1 LTLED
6 LRIGVVGLGKM
17 GLLHASL
24 LNILPGVKLA
34 AVCEKSSFTRKLVK
48 KVLNGI
54 PVVGDVSDFSGLNLD
69 AVFVT
74 TSTLSHFSV
83 AKTVYQK
90 QIASHLFIE
99 KPLAWNYVQSKELCE
114 LAARNGGVNMVGYLR
129 RFMVTFMKAK
139 EMLNQDVIGEP
150 VSFKVNGFSSD
161 FFGIRRNP
169 KMSMAR
175 GGVLRDLGSYAIDI
189 ALWFFGELEVK
200 SASIE
205 SLTGLNAEDV
215 VNFIMH
221 RKSDLLEGEV
231 SVTWCAEG
239 YRMPEV
245 ILTVEGSKGNMEVND
260 DKVTVNLKN
269 GKTSTWYRLNLD
281 DTAQFWLGGPEY
293 YREDA
298 YFVDCIQNDL
308 IAEPTFNAASRVDF
322 LIDAIYRNAEKH
334 E

>member
-1 LTLED
+1 MTSGD

-34 AVCEKSSFTRKLVK
+34 AVCEKSSFTRKVVK
-48 KVLNGI
+48 KVLNGT
-54 PVVGDVSDFSGLNLD
+54 PVVGDVSEFSGLNLD

-90 QIASHLFIE
+90 QIARHLFIE
-99 KPLAWNYVQSKELCE
+99 KPLTWKYVQSKELCE

-139 EMLNQDVIGEP
+139 ELLNQGVIGEP

-161 FFGIRRNP
+161 FYGISGNSE
-169 KMSMAR
+169 MTMAR

-189 ALWFFGELEVK
+189 ALWFFGELEAK
-200 SASIE
+200 SARIE

-215 VNFIMH
+215 VHFTLQ
-221 RKSDLLEGEV
+221 RKSDLLKGAFSV
-231 SVTWCAEG
+231 SWCAEG

-245 ILTVEGSKGNMEVND
+245 ILTVEGSKGNIEVND
-260 DKVTVNLKN
+260 DKVSVKLEN
-269 GKTSTWYRLNLD
+269 GKASTLYRPNLD

-293 YREDA
+293 YREDT
-298 YFVDCIQNDL
+298 YFVNCVRNNL
-308 IAEPTFNAASRVDF
+308 VAEPTFTTASKVDF
-322 LIDAIYRNAEKH
+322 LIEAIHRNAEKH